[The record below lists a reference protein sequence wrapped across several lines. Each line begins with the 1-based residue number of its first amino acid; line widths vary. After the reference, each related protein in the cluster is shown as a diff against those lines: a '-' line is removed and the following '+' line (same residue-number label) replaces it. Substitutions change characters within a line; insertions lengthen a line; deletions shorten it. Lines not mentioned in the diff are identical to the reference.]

1 MLRVLAVKE
10 IQANHDTERPWD
22 ARRQGDWMPGLTGL
36 HRADLELGRIEL
48 GLERQQAA
56 LMQYRT
62 DRRAQARQ
70 LLASEFLVDPRVP
83 GVALDGV
90 RPRDDHH
97 RSRRVDNAPENLP
110 GDGVLGKD
118 DDLNVPGPA
127 GREDHLDSL
136 EDLVVIRLSDPPA
149 QVAQSRFKLTRND
162 PRFRHTVYLRV
173 AGANNSIVRDA
184 RVFLA
189 SPWSRRR
196 LTMGPYSMDLRERV
210 AAAIDEGEGS
220 ERQIAKRFRVS
231 VSFVTRLLQRRRDAG
246 TLAPKPHGG
255 GPRPVLGFPEQV
267 RLGC

>member
-1 MLRVLAVKE
+1 
-10 IQANHDTERPWD
+10 
-22 ARRQGDWMPGLTGL
+22 MPGLTGL

-162 PRFRHTVYLRV
+162 PRFRHKR
-173 AGANNSIVRDA
+173 IC
-184 RVFLA
+184 LA
-189 SPWSRRR
+189 KFKEW
-196 LTMGPYSMDLRERV
+196 V
-210 AAAIDEGEGS
+210 
-220 ERQIAKRFRVS
+220 
-231 VSFVTRLLQRRRDAG
+231 LQRRTSAQQRCRVIGHLDYSHASEPPDRG
-246 TLAPKPHGG
+246 CHDSSGIERAAETDD
-255 GPRPVLGFPEQV
+255 RPE
-267 RLGC
+267 